1 MTTSTKTAHVQA
13 YLDGAAKA
21 HAAWISQIEKANKSI
36 VNVSPLRANGIR
48 KGIMDSNMR
57 YTELVRL
64 ASDWAWGRYKAGH
77 KVAAVSPRV
86 PQNRAIALLQ
96 DIESSQD
103 ATWLSMLNLSSDK
116 VPALRNTLNGANDY
130 NADWLVAHDTRWAVD
145 ILKTVVSRMEAA
157 GLF

>member
-13 YLDGAAKA
+13 YLDGAEKA
-21 HAAWISQIEKANKSI
+21 HAAWISQIERANATIK
-36 VNVSPLRANGIR
+36 NVSPLRANGIR

-96 DIESSQD
+96 DIKSSQD
-103 ATWLSMLNLSSDK
+103 ATWLDNMFLSD
-116 VPALRNTLNGANDY
+116 VPTLRNTLNGANDY

>member
-36 VNVSPLRANGIR
+36 NNVSPLRANGIR

-77 KVAAVSPRV
+77 KVEAVSPRV

-103 ATWLSMLNLSSDK
+103 ATWLNDLFLSE
-116 VPALRNTLNGANDY
+116 VPTLRNTLNGPNDY
-130 NADWLVAHDTRWAVD
+130 NADWLIAHDTRWAVD
-145 ILKTVVSRMEAA
+145 ILKTIVSRMEAA
-157 GLF
+157 GLV